1 MNVLA
6 TRQRVAP
13 ALTRYGSTAVGFH
26 WAVAALVVF
35 LGTLGLLFDDIP
47 KESRPFWINVHGC
60 VRLCLFRP
68 CHRETRVANVAQAAL
83 IYRPTSASSNAAF
96 RLRRTISFMR

>member
-1 MNVLA
+1 MNVFA
-6 TRQRVAP
+6 ASQRIAP

-26 WAVAALVVF
+26 WVVAALVVF

-60 VRLCLFRP
+60 VGLVYFALVIARLGGERRTSRLICRL
-68 CHRETRVANVAQAAL
+68 TLASSIAAL
-83 IYRPTSASSNAAF
+83 
-96 RLRRTISFMR
+96 RLRRISFFMC

>member
-6 TRQRVAP
+6 ARQRIAP
-13 ALTRYGSTAVGFH
+13 ALTRYGSTAVAFH
-26 WAVAALVVF
+26 WAIAALVVF

-60 VRLCLFRP
+60 VGLVYSPLSSPGLCGERRTSRLICRL
-68 CHRETRVANVAQAAL
+68 
-83 IYRPTSASSNAAF
+83 TSASSIAAL
-96 RLRRTISFMR
+96 RLRRIISSMC

>member
-6 TRQRVAP
+6 TPPSIAP
-13 ALTRYGSTAVGFH
+13 ALTRYGSTAVAFH

-60 VRLCLFRP
+60 VGLVYFALVIARLVWRTSHKPPDLRL
-68 CHRETRVANVAQAAL
+68 TLASSIAAL
-83 IYRPTSASSNAAF
+83 
-96 RLRRTISFMR
+96 RLRRIISSMC

>member
-1 MNVLA
+1 MNGLA
-6 TRQRVAP
+6 TGQRIAP

-60 VRLCLFRP
+60 VGLVYFALVIARLGWRTRTNRP
-68 CHRETRVANVAQAAL
+68 IC
-83 IYRPTSASSNAAF
+83 RPTSASSIGAF
-96 RLRRTISFMR
+96 RLRRTTSSMR

>member
-6 TRQRVAP
+6 TRQRIAP

-47 KESRPFWINVHGC
+47 KELRPFWINIHGC
-60 VRLCLFRP
+60 VGLVYFALVIAQTC
-68 CHRETRVANVAQAAL
+68 VANVAQAA
-83 IYRPTSASSNAAF
+83 
-96 RLRRTISFMR
+96 